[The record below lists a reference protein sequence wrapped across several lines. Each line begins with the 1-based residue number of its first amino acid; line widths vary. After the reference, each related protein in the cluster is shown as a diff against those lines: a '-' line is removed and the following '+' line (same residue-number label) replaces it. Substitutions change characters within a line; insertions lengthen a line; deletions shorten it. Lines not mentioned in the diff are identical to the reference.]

1 MLRHNNWAG
10 AYGRLEWAG
19 HLSTLVTCPD
29 PRGPGKAGRVIHPEQ
44 NRSVDQCQCGSSS
57 RPVLIIHWT

>member
-44 NRSVDQCQCGSSS
+44 NRSVDQF
-57 RPVLIIHWT
+57 

>member
-44 NRSVDQCQCGSSS
+44 NRSVDQFEYFTGHKITSLRAGC
-57 RPVLIIHWT
+57 